1 MLCKKHRL
9 DIKNGKLLRGDDRA
23 LGEGPMGLWK
33 AKELRKAHWK
43 SIASPLIFLIL
54 CSKPKQIRKKVCVQ
68 KQTLNH
74 FVNPTLDFTFLQWGS
89 HSFIQI
95 PKVEII
101 CSKCFQSRPAE
112 RPNDFSRAGEN
123 WNFLHSN
130 GAFNVKKNRETN
142 EGKGQRNVLII
153 YLFIL
158 LQLWL
163 FDKVWG
169 DTLIAKFYFLWQG
182 SISSVSCSRLWWRN
196 RPYNY
201 IFLARWWASWFQKD

>member
-130 GAFNVKKNRETN
+130 GAFNVKKNRDKWGERAK
-142 EGKGQRNVLII
+142 ECFDH
-153 YLFIL
+153 LF
-158 LQLWL
+158 
-163 FDKVWG
+163 V
-169 DTLIAKFYFLWQG
+169 YFVTVMALWQG
-182 SISSVSCSRLWWRN
+182 LRRHVDCQVLF
-196 RPYNY
+196 P
-201 IFLARWWASWFQKD
+201 LAR

>member
-1 MLCKKHRL
+1 MGSYWGVTMEHW
-9 DIKNGKLLRGDDRA
+9 GRGQRIVWKA
-23 LGEGPMGLWK
+23 EELWK
-33 AKELRKAHWK
+33 AHCK
-43 SIASPLIFLIL
+43 SCYFSYTMFQTQTN
-54 CSKPKQIRKKVCVQ
+54 SKKVCVW
-68 KQTLNH
+68 KQTLSH

-123 WNFLHSN
+123 CEIFYTVMEHSKW
-130 GAFNVKKNRETN
+130 KKKETSK
-142 EGKGQRNVLII
+142 GKGKRNVLMI

-163 FDKVWG
+163 CDKGWG
-169 DTLIAKFYFLWQG
+169 DMLIANVLF
-182 SISSVSCSRLWWRN
+182 
-196 RPYNY
+196 P
-201 IFLARWWASWFQKD
+201 LAK